1 MKLLSALKSSL
12 IPPPHRIHCWKDFSV
27 CVCVGNEWSGSVV
40 VVFYKSIVCKYTH
53 IVYSLNVQSI
63 LCLELGGFQIIALI
77 TIGRTRTTFSFLCWS
92 PLLFGPPTKQI
103 DKMSWIFYMSL
114 HCDRKLVWIWLYSD
128 DGLLKG
134 SLLMSFGLMTGK
146 YSRFFLDA
154 NPSQTTKPAS
164 SSPHLVAGANQ
175 WSWLNLCGAEN
186 VAMEMWA
193 AYSSNQH
200 THTHTQ
206 PVIIRQMYDDFSCGR
221 WNLSFFPYAG
231 WLWGG
236 NG

>member
-1 MKLLSALKSSL
+1 MITNDVSDEAIVSTQIIPHPTAASDSLLEGFQ
-12 IPPPHRIHCWKDFSV
+12 CV

-77 TIGRTRTTFSFLCWS
+77 TIGRTRTRFSFLCWS

-146 YSRFFLDA
+146 YSRFFRCKPLS
-154 NPSQTTKPAS
+154 NNQTRLFKPALS
-164 SSPHLVAGANQ
+164 G
-175 WSWLNLCGAEN
+175 WC
-186 VAMEMWA
+186 
-193 AYSSNQH
+193 
-200 THTHTQ
+200 Q
-206 PVIIRQMYDDFSCGR
+206 PVELIESVWCRKC
-221 WNLSFFPYAG
+221 
-231 WLWGG
+231 G
-236 NG
+236 NGNVSRL

>member
-1 MKLLSALKSSL
+1 MITNDVSDEAIVSTQIIPHPTAASDSLLEGFQ
-12 IPPPHRIHCWKDFSV
+12 CV

-53 IVYSLNVQSI
+53 IVSSLNVQSI

-200 THTHTQ
+200 THTHT
-206 PVIIRQMYDDFSCGR
+206 
-221 WNLSFFPYAG
+221 LSPSS
-231 WLWGG
+231 
-236 NG
+236 